1 MLEMMNLG
9 SVELPEVEG
18 NVKKF
23 AAGGTGIVV
32 LMKSGNAYGI
42 GDQYF
47 SGTGGN
53 VTTWRLLARN
63 VADIWAASAS
73 VLMRT
78 TADRWLFMGFNQY
91 FNTNFGTT
99 ITTPRDI
106 TTDMPIPEGF
116 EIKQLVLGY
125 RNLAVVFTNGRYAMC
140 GTNNAGGLGTGDTF
154 AVRTLTL
161 RTDFT
166 NVEKIDLDWATYD
179 TSYLLTQAGE
189 VYVSGVSNNGQNGTT
204 SNTTTW
210 FRQSPISGGTVVDII
225 ATTLGFFRVVLLNGN
240 YSVYAQGRSS
250 SGSLGVNNSGNI
262 NVLSPP
268 LVFSNVPSRPPLY
281 IGHLS
286 ARILHPEEKRV
297 YYTGAATGSLQGAG
311 AQFQSSYSV
320 FTRLA
325 ETVPYGGEYSSL
337 KGGYVAHYYVDKGIL
352 YGVGNSSAGLLPGY
366 IGMQLFE
373 FTPLELPE

>member
-9 SVELPEVEG
+9 SAELPVVEG

-23 AAGGTGIVV
+23 AAGNGGIVV
-32 LMKSGNAYGI
+32 LMNSGNVYGI

-53 VTTWRLLARN
+53 ATTWRYLARE
-63 VADIWAASAS
+63 VEEIWTASSA

-78 TADRWLFMGFNQY
+78 TEDRWMFMGFNQY
-91 FNTNFGTT
+91 FNTGYGTT
-99 ITTPRDI
+99 IRTPTDV
-106 TTDMPIPEGF
+106 TADMPIPRGL
-116 EIKQLVLGY
+116 IVKQVVIGH
-125 RNLAVVFTNGRYAMC
+125 RNLAVVFTNGQYAMC
-140 GTNNAGGLGTGDTF
+140 GTNNSGGLGKGDTST
-154 AVRTLTL
+154 VKTLTL

-166 NVEKIDLDWATYD
+166 NVEKIDLDWSTYD
-179 TSYLLTQAGE
+179 TSYLLTKSGE
-189 VYVSGVSNNGQNGTT
+189 VYVAGLSNNGQNGTT
-204 SNTTTW
+204 SSNTTW
-210 FRQSPISGGTVVDII
+210 LRQSQISGGTVVDII
-225 ATTLGFFRVVLLNGN
+225 ATTFGFFRIVLSNGS
-240 YSVYAQGRSS
+240 YSVYAQGQSV

-262 NVLSPP
+262 NVVAPT
-268 LVFSNVPSRPPLY
+268 LVFSNVPSLPPLY
-281 IGHLS
+281 IGHFS

-320 FTRLA
+320 FTQLA
-325 ETVPYGGEYSSL
+325 ATVPYGGEYSSL